1 MQREI
6 GIIIRV
12 KEAAIAKQQIKQIV
26 DKQILDHLKKFNF
39 GLQESGDSVGRLGN
53 KAAQASGGLD
63 KFFKT
68 AMKGAGI
75 LYTMKRGLSLAMTSF
90 EEGAGLERAAVQF
103 ETSIGRINEVLPSLR
118 AATRG
123 TVDDMKLLSTANR
136 AVMEGLKPK
145 ELTRLYQMAT
155 VASRKLGLESEQ
167 AIQTISNAVTRQDE
181 SALTTLGTILKMNI
195 GLKVQNALIAKNGGV
210 MSGAMAIQIRQAVI
224 MGELNKKF
232 GGFND
237 LQEDSVEILQKF
249 RASVGNLRMA
259 IGQALGSALAPMIK
273 ALTMAADAAAQFLM
287 AVKDN
292 AAFKTFIQYAA
303 SLAVVF
309 SAKGLI
315 GGIVMAA
322 KHLGLFIGGLKMAA
336 ILAGAFIGFKLIG
349 GDLKDLA
356 AFAEKTKT
364 VFSVL
369 FQLLS
374 NYDSE
379 TGMTSVLT
387 KDKEALGSFFTV
399 VFQAAKIFLVAKAAI
414 TGLFKGMA
422 ASLSWVKP
430 LLGSFGGILEDVL
443 HSLSSGEPLLQST
456 INGIERLGLV
466 IGKAI
471 GYAAQFLAIIGT
483 PIALLMA
490 IEKYQALRLVIG
502 EMFGAGLLSN
512 MYKFFT
518 SYISKIAFATQALW
532 GMATANTAAMGVIGL
547 AVAGT
552 GAALHYGNEAA
563 ESLGLNKAS
572 KQDTFR
578 GNTFSTAPQQ
588 APEMRA
594 QNVDFIPSSGEDVM
608 NAMLKTM
615 NRVAESNEAIKQ
627 SEEQRTITE
636 RTQSLSN
643 FTTPAFLK

>member
-68 AMKGAGI
+68 AMKGAGV

-210 MSGAMAIQIRQAVI
+210 MSGAMAVQIRQAVI
-224 MGELNKKF
+224 MGELNRKF
-232 GGFND
+232 GGFNE

-259 IGQALGSALAPMIK
+259 IGQALGTALAPMLK
-273 ALTMAADAAAQFLM
+273 ALTMAADAASQFLM
-287 AVKDN
+287 SVKDS

-303 SLAVVF
+303 SLALIF
-309 SAKGLI
+309 TAKGLI
-315 GGIVMAA
+315 GGIITAS
-322 KHLGLFIGGLKMAA
+322 KYLGIFVGSLKMAA

-356 AFAEKTKT
+356 AFAEKAKT
-364 VFSVL
+364 VFSVF

-374 NYDSE
+374 NYDSS

-387 KDKEALGSFFTV
+387 KDKNALGALFTV
-399 VFQAAKIFLVAKAAI
+399 VFQGAKVFIALEATVR
-414 TGLFKGMA
+414 GVFKGMA
-422 ASLSWVKP
+422 SMLSLVAP
-430 LLGSFGGILEDVL
+430 MFGAFGEGIVEAM
-443 HSLSSGEPLLQST
+443 HALSNNQPLLQST
-456 INGIERLGLV
+456 LNKLEKLGEV
-466 IGKAI
+466 AGKAGMI
-471 GYAAQFLAIIGT
+471 LAAAYGAGALGNVVTYFATLGFHIASVT
-483 PIALLMA
+483 KKYWAMAAAWAAANPIAAGA
-490 IEKYQALRLVIG
+490 I
-502 EMFGAGLLSN
+502 
-512 MYKFFT
+512 
-518 SYISKIAFATQALW
+518 
-532 GMATANTAAMGVIGL
+532 
-547 AVAGT
+547 AV
-552 GAALHYGNEAA
+552 GAALYAGNEAA
-563 ESLGLNKAS
+563 ESLGLNTAS

-578 GNTFSTAPQQ
+578 GNSFSTSAPA
-588 APEMRA
+588 APEIRS
-594 QNVDFIPSSGEDVM
+594 QNVDFIPQGDDVM
-608 NAMLKTM
+608 GSMLKVLT
-615 NRVAESNEAIKQ
+615 RIAESNESLKQ
-627 SEEQRTITE
+627 NEEQRTISE
-636 RTQSLSN
+636 RTQSVSN
-643 FTTPAFLK
+643 FTNPAFLK